1 MTAPNTPSIRELLI
15 RTLRSLVPYEV
26 IAVTDTTA
34 ALVVLAV
41 QPIPLLITEYHL
53 SDMRGDE
60 PDRSK
65 RRTWRHQAR
74 TLIAGSPPSRK
85 QLGTSKAALPT
96 GEHGLAAIS
105 VVGARAF
112 LSAWDAAAC
121 ICNLAVEPL
130 WLAVKYRCHPLVER
144 LLLW

>member
-1 MTAPNTPSIRELLI
+1 MLAIEHDLL
-15 RTLRSLVPYEV
+15 LEW
-26 IAVTDTTA
+26 
-34 ALVVLAV
+34 
-41 QPIPLLITEYHL
+41 QGE
-53 SDMRGDE
+53 
-60 PDRSK
+60 
-65 RRTWRHQAR
+65 
-74 TLIAGSPPSRK
+74 AGE
-85 QLGTSKAALPT
+85 LGTSKAAPPT

-121 ICNLAVEPL
+121 IRNLAVEPL